1 MAAKLM
7 ISSDQ
12 GSSASKT
19 LYQVNDGRTGVV
31 VMEPQILTLPQSSID
46 IYKASRGALNN
57 AWPENDAW
65 LSFKKTADDC
75 IVLGHL
81 AKQFHGTPKLTQ
93 LKFEQGAA
101 KLMAII
107 GAIIQKEGLDRE
119 IEVAVSTLLPF
130 GEYTNREQL
139 KEKFQKEAKN
149 YYFRNQKI
157 NVYTD
162 EFKCLPEG
170 AGFIAGYARKHGENW
185 FAQRKIVVLMCGHRN
200 TSLLVFD
207 KGSLTHES
215 QTTSLGFIR
224 LVESVMQRSSLDN
237 AELLTQAI
245 YGMGSSI
252 TSDDPN
258 LRILLKSFHPENF
271 ERESKAL
278 VDVIENAREEYWA
291 LLTNWLEAAV
301 PRQLDEMIIA
311 GGGAYYLKNRLDQ
324 LFAWAEPAWNAD
336 ERSEGLRQLLSHHPD
351 SESLLVRFRDV
362 YVLHFAMYQEAI
374 AVHK

>member
-19 LYQVNDGRTGVV
+19 LYQVNNGRTGVV

-46 IYKASRGALNN
+46 SYKDSRGALNN
-57 AWPENDAW
+57 ALPEHDAW

-75 IVLGHL
+75 MVLGHL
-81 AKQFHGTPKLTQ
+81 AKQFHGTPNLTQ

-107 GAIIQKEGLDRE
+107 GAIIQKEGLDPD
-119 IEVAVSTLLPF
+119 IEVAVATLLPF
-130 GEYTNREQL
+130 GEYTNRNRFKEQ
-139 KEKFQKEAKN
+139 FQREAKN

-157 NVYTD
+157 NIYTD

-170 AGFIAGYARKHGENW
+170 AGFIASYARKHGEDW

-215 QTTSLGFIR
+215 QTTGLGFIK
-224 LVESVMQRSSLDN
+224 LVDSVMQRSSLDH

-245 YGMGSSI
+245 CNMGTQI
-252 TSDDPN
+252 TSDHPS
-258 LRILLKSFHPENF
+258 LRMLLKSFYPENF
-271 ERESKAL
+271 QREAESL
-278 VDVIENAREEYWA
+278 VAVIETAIEEYWA
-291 LLTNWLEAAV
+291 LLANWLESAV

-311 GGGAYYLKNRLDQ
+311 GGGAYYFKDRFDQ
-324 LFAWAEPAWNAD
+324 FLGWAEPAWNAD
-336 ERSEGLRQLLSHHPD
+336 ECSEHLQHLLSHYPD
-351 SESLLVRFRDV
+351 SGSLFVRFRDV
-362 YVLHFAMYQEAI
+362 YALHVAMYKEAI
-374 AVHK
+374 AVHH

>member
-19 LYQVNDGRTGVV
+19 LYQVNNGRTGVV
-31 VMEPQILTLPQSSID
+31 VMEPQILTLPQSSIAS
-46 IYKASRGALNN
+46 YKDSRGALNN
-57 AWPENDAW
+57 ALPENDAW

-75 IVLGHL
+75 MVLGHL
-81 AKQFHGTPKLTQ
+81 AKQFHGTSKLTQ

-107 GAIIQKEGLDRE
+107 GAIIQKEGLDPE
-119 IEVAVSTLLPF
+119 IEVAVATLLPF
-130 GEYTNREQL
+130 GEYVNRDQL
-139 KEKFQKEAKN
+139 KEQFQKEAKN

-170 AGFIAGYARKHGENW
+170 AGFIASYARKHGEDW

-215 QTTSLGFIR
+215 QTTGLGFIK
-224 LVESVMQRSSLDN
+224 LVESVMQRSSLDD
-237 AELLTQAI
+237 AELLTPAI
-245 YGMGSSI
+245 YNMGAHISA
-252 TSDDPN
+252 DNPN

-271 ERESKAL
+271 QREADAL
-278 VDVIENAREEYWA
+278 VGVIETAREEYWA
-291 LLTNWLEAAV
+291 LLANWLESAM
-301 PRQLDEMIIA
+301 PKQLDEMIIA
-311 GGGAYYLKNRLDQ
+311 GGGAYYLKDRLDQ
-324 LFAWAEPAWNAD
+324 FLGWAEPAWNAD
-336 ERSEGLRQLLSHHPD
+336 ERSEGLQNLLSPYPD

-362 YVLHFAMYQEAI
+362 YALHFAMYKEAI
-374 AVHK
+374 AVHH

>member
-57 AWPENDAW
+57 ALPENDAW

-101 KLMAII
+101 KLMAVI

-139 KEKFQKEAKN
+139 KEKFKREAKN

-336 ERSEGLRQLLSHHPD
+336 ERSEELRQLLSHRPD

-362 YVLHFAMYQEAI
+362 YALHFAMYQEAI

>member
-12 GSSASKT
+12 GSSARKT

-57 AWPENDAW
+57 ALPENDAW

-301 PRQLDEMIIA
+301 PRQLDEMVIA

-336 ERSEGLRQLLSHHPD
+336 ECSKGLRQLLSHHPD

-362 YVLHFAMYQEAI
+362 YALHFAMYQEAI

>member
-101 KLMAII
+101 KLMAVI

-224 LVESVMQRSSLDN
+224 LVESVMQCSSLDN

-336 ERSEGLRQLLSHHPD
+336 ERSEELRQLLSHHPD

-362 YVLHFAMYQEAI
+362 YALHFAMYQEAI

>member
-57 AWPENDAW
+57 ALPENDAW

-139 KEKFQKEAKN
+139 KEKFKREAKN
-149 YYFRNQKI
+149 YYFRNQKL

-301 PRQLDEMIIA
+301 PRQLDEMVIA

-336 ERSEGLRQLLSHHPD
+336 ECSKGLRQLLSHHPD

-362 YVLHFAMYQEAI
+362 YALHFAMYQEAI

>member
-57 AWPENDAW
+57 ALPENDAW

-139 KEKFQKEAKN
+139 KEKFKREAKN

-301 PRQLDEMIIA
+301 PRQLDEMVIA

-336 ERSEGLRQLLSHHPD
+336 ECSKGLRQLLSHHPD

-362 YVLHFAMYQEAI
+362 YALHFAMYQEAI